1 MNKLVD
7 MGKLDGDNNE
17 DFDED
22 DDDDGG
28 DGDVLSGSCRVLSRP
43 AQWNLKYIF
52 DSFSLYAR
60 FLASTE
66 KEIR

>member
-22 DDDDGG
+22 DDDDS

-43 AQWNLKYIF
+43 AQGNLKYIF

-60 FLASTE
+60 FLPSTE